1 VSQIAFQEFRKTEA
15 APPPRTVGTRF
26 RTLCAE
32 FWLNYFF
39 WFAER
44 APRYCVWSKW
54 FHLGFALRHSRV
66 INESTRLN
74 ALRIFGPG
82 TTPERCKQFTRDVVS
97 NFFDFVYDVGR
108 TRRMSR
114 EQIMTLVESVE
125 GHERYTRVRS
135 QGKGAIVVTAHM
147 GSFEAGMAALLE
159 HESKPVHVVF
169 KRDERSRFEQIRRSM
184 RERFGIREA
193 AVDEGWTIWM
203 RLRDALVADHVVN
216 LQGDRVMPGQKG
228 QAVKFLHGHL
238 LLPTGPI
245 KLALA
250 SGAPLVP
257 IFSIRTPDGR
267 VRIQIEEPIW
277 VDPAAAHVDGVH
289 PALLQFAAI
298 LERYVKAYPEQW
310 LLLQPAFVEDS
321 DVQEVRA

>member
-1 VSQIAFQEFRKTEA
+1 MSQIAFQEFRQTEP
-15 APPPRTVGTRF
+15 APPPRTLGTRF

-39 WFAER
+39 WFAEH

-54 FHLGFALRHSRV
+54 FHLWFALRHSRV
-66 INESTRLN
+66 INANTRLN
-74 ALRIFGPG
+74 ARRIFGPDAS
-82 TTPERCKQFTRDVVS
+82 PERCGQFTRDVVS

-114 EQIMTLVESVE
+114 EQILTLVEAIE
-125 GHERYTRVRS
+125 GHERYAQVRS
-135 QGKGAIVVTAHM
+135 LRKGAIVVTAHM

-159 HESKPVHVVF
+159 HEPKPIHVVF
-169 KRDERSRFEQIRRSM
+169 KRDERGRFEQIRRSL
-184 RERFGIREA
+184 RERLGVHEA
-193 AVDEGWTIWM
+193 AIDDGWTIWM
-203 RLRDALVADHVVN
+203 RLRDALAADHVVN

-257 IFSIRTPDGR
+257 VFSIRTPDGR
-267 VRIQIEEPIW
+267 LRIRIEEPIW
-277 VDPAAAHVDGVH
+277 VDPAAEWVHGVH
-289 PALLQFAAI
+289 PALKRFASI
-298 LERYVKAYPEQW
+298 LEQYVKAYPEQW
-310 LLLQPAFVEDS
+310 LLLQPAFVEDT
-321 DVQEVRA
+321 DVREVRA

>member
-1 VSQIAFQEFRKTEA
+1 MSQIAFQEFRKTEPA
-15 APPPRTVGTRF
+15 RPPHTVGTRF

-39 WFAER
+39 WFAGH
-44 APRYCVWSKW
+44 APRYCAWSKW
-54 FHLGFALRHSRV
+54 LHLGFALRHSRV

-82 TTPERCKQFTRDVVS
+82 ATPERCRQFTRDVVS

-114 EQIMTLVESVE
+114 QQIMTLVESIE

-135 QGKGAIVVTAHM
+135 LGKGAIVVTAHM

-159 HESKPVHVVF
+159 HESKPIHVVF

-184 RERFGIREA
+184 RERLGIQEA
-193 AVDEGWTIWM
+193 AIDEGWTIWM
-203 RLRDALVADHVVN
+203 RLRDALAADHVVN

-277 VDPAAAHVDGVH
+277 VDPAAAELDGVH
-289 PALLQFAAI
+289 PALPQFAAI

-321 DVQEVRA
+321 DVREVRA